1 METPPQYWLLVSAL
15 YLLGTIGFFGITLLP
30 LRAWLLLRANLPLL
44 SAPALGKVAYFLVM
58 LAAIVAVGLSAAS
71 LAKVAKCLL
80 GLHCHANRS
89 GGWFFL
95 VSIGVWYL
103 AFEAFAFAVFQTV
116 RRLIRVAT

>member
-1 METPPQYWLLVSAL
+1 METPPQYWLLVSAI
-15 YLLGTIGFFGITLLP
+15 YLLGAIGFFGITLLP
-30 LRAWLLLRANLPLL
+30 LRAWLLLRAHFPIL
-44 SAPALGKVAYFLVM
+44 SASTLGKVAYLLVI
-58 LAAIVAVGLSAAS
+58 LAAILAVGLSAAS

-116 RRLIRVAT
+116 RKLSRVAT